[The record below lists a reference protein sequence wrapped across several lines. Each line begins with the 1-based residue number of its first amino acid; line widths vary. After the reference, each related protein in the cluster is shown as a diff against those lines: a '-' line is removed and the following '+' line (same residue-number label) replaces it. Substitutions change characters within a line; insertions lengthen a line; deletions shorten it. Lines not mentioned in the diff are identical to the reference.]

1 MFGRKPAWWLLYLL
15 IPVLIGLL
23 FVDHEL
29 VLSLLGHQ
37 IVQFGILFVFL
48 GLVVF
53 WLRANSNALV
63 RKEKP
68 NPLSLIITVYDPCVE
83 NRKKLPEH
91 KQELKKAA

>member
-1 MFGRKPAWWLLYLL
+1 MVGRKPAWWLLYLL

-29 VLSLLGHQ
+29 VLSMLGHQ
-37 IVQFGILFVFL
+37 IVQFGVLFIFL
-48 GLVVF
+48 GLVVL
-53 WLRANSNALV
+53 WLRSNSSALV

-83 NRKKLPEH
+83 KRHKVAERKP
-91 KQELKKAA
+91 ELKKAA

>member
-1 MFGRKPAWWLLYLL
+1 MSDRKPAWWLLYLL
-15 IPVLIGLL
+15 VPVVIGLL
-23 FVDHEL
+23 IVDQEL

-37 IVQFGILFVFL
+37 IVQLGILFVFI

-53 WLRANSNALV
+53 WIRSNSAALV

-68 NPLSLIITVYDPCVE
+68 NALSLIITVDDPCAADR
-83 NRKKLPEH
+83 RKTAER